1 MVYCFL
7 VSKLTMLDHRLL
19 DEATSALDSASED
32 VVEEALRTASK
43 GRTTIAIAHRLSS
56 IYHANLIYVLGA
68 GRVVESGT
76 HTELMAA
83 KGTYW
88 NMVGLQSLEV
98 KSAAFA
104 NVTEI

>member
-1 MVYCFL
+1 MF
-7 VSKLTMLDHRLL
+7 DHRLL

-43 GRTTIAIAHRLSS
+43 GRTTIAIAHRFSS
-56 IYHANLIYVLGA
+56 IYHADLIYVLDA

-76 HTELMAA
+76 HAQLMAT
-83 KGTYW
+83 KGVYW

-98 KSAAFA
+98 KMPRST
-104 NVTEI
+104 NVAEA